1 MATPETSRAVQKAFD
16 KGKVKIHN
24 LLPSLERTYLA
35 IGSTIGKYRIIEE
48 IDRGGMAVVYKAL
61 QLDLDREVAL
71 KVLPANITINQR
83 FVERFL
89 SEAHAVAK
97 LTHPSIVNI
106 HEVAVENNVYYLAM
120 DYIPGVNLYYYL
132 NYQKPKLIDVLE
144 ITAKLCDALA
154 YAHHQKI
161 VHRDLKLN
169 NVIMKDPVT
178 PVLIDFGLA
187 KALESD
193 EGTLTKTGEIMGSP
207 AYMAPER
214 LFGTGSD
221 ARSDICSV
229 GIMLYEMLT
238 FKNPY
243 LDPRSIHQ
251 TTLNVM
257 EANPIPPRKLVMWL
271 PPEIEAITL
280 KAMHRD
286 PYRRYQT
293 MDEMAL
299 DIRRYQHGEPV
310 LANPPTLFSKA
321 RHLVRR
327 HWPLLAIGG
336 LVCLFIAYFAFSAYL
351 QSKKERPYWQLMYQ
365 KHFTG
370 LAIGDEWS
378 QYPGASGATGAS
390 DKNEGWVVKN
400 GELLSPAGPSFIRLD
415 RSITRD
421 VRVEFDVRGVENSF
435 YNIGFFLYGSCP
447 DSGYTFRV
455 FQGPE
460 AECGVTYPGS
470 TFLFSDYNPLA
481 FPPVKRFHVV
491 MERQENVITFK
502 LNDMTIGRICDFMPP
517 IGKNH
522 QSLGF
527 FVNGSRCAINS
538 IQVFR
543 YAIPEMPSPTLIPD
557 RFLERG
563 EFTSA
568 IEEYRELL
576 VDASNSPVAPDII
589 LRIAECYLRL
599 GQYNKVRQMLSD
611 PVLKHEDDRTVLKDL
626 FLRGLL
632 LDKVGRVSSAD
643 SAYLSIGNLS
653 GADPLF
659 SAAISIMIFEVF
671 DCLAHDDP
679 GLAQNRVVFMTQNYP
694 RFSRIL
700 GRAHLRIMDYY
711 AKKGMLDAAIETGQ
725 SIVNLHASD
734 SDILSRVRVNLSG
747 LYMAKQKKNMAI
759 DVLNQCVASYV
770 PSEAQWQAW
779 MELAAIYR
787 FDANL
792 VDAFTTC
799 RKVYD
804 DCPHALVTKWFA
816 RIKMGELA
824 QFTSSEETP
833 KAIFDD
839 VVKSPHPFVIPR
851 MIAQYYL
858 DMISDDEFR
867 EFWDLMFPD
876 DIGYQLYFANK
887 AIQNRQ
893 TETAEMYL
901 SSLEETL
908 PSPSWKLMQVNNLH
922 GVVRKIK

>member
-1 MATPETSRAVQKAFD
+1 MSTPETSRAVQKAFD

-35 IGSTIGKYRIIEE
+35 IGSTLGKYRIIEE

-71 KVLPANITINQR
+71 KVLPANITINRR
-83 FVERFL
+83 FVDRFL

-97 LTHPSIVNI
+97 LNHPSIVNI

-214 LFGTGSD
+214 LFGTSSD

-280 KAMHRD
+280 KAMDKD

-293 MDEMAL
+293 MEEMAL
-299 DIRRYQHGEPV
+299 DIRRYQHGEQV
-310 LANPPTLFSKA
+310 LANPPSLWSRV

-327 HWPLLAIGG
+327 RWPVLAIGG
-336 LVCLFIAYFAFSAYL
+336 LVCLFVAFYAYTAYL
-351 QSKKERPYWQLMYQ
+351 QSQKERPYWKLMYQ
-365 KHFTG
+365 KRFSG
-370 LAIGDEWS
+370 LGIGDEWS
-378 QYPGASGATGAS
+378 QYPGLSE
-390 DKNEGWVVKN
+390 KNEGWTAKN

-415 RSITRD
+415 RPITRD
-421 VRVEFDVRGVENSF
+421 ARVEFDVRGVESNF

-447 DSGYTFRV
+447 DSGYTFHIFR
-455 FQGPE
+455 GAE
-460 AECGVTYPGS
+460 AECGMAYPGS
-470 TFLFSDYNPLA
+470 SFLFSDYNPLA
-481 FPPVKRFHVV
+481 LPAVKRFHVV

-502 LNDMTIGRICDFMPP
+502 LNDMTIAKVCDFMPP
-517 IGKNH
+517 IGRDH

-527 FVNGSRCAINS
+527 FVSGARCAINN

-543 YAIPEMPSPTLIPD
+543 YAIPELPSPTLIPD

-563 EFTSA
+563 DFTSA

-576 VDASNSPVAPDII
+576 VDAPASNFAQCIM

-599 GQYNKVRQMLSD
+599 GRYDKVRQVMSD
-611 PVLKHEDDRTVLKDL
+611 PVLRHENERTLLKDL
-626 FLRGLL
+626 FLRGIL
-632 LDKVGRVSSAD
+632 LDKAGLVSSAD

-653 GADPLF
+653 GTDPLF
-659 SAAISIMIFEVF
+659 SAAVDIMIFEVF
-671 DCLAHDDP
+671 DCLSRGDP
-679 GLAQNRVVFMTQNYP
+679 GLAQNRIAFMTQNYP
-694 RFSRIL
+694 RFSRLL

-711 AKKGMLDAAIETGQ
+711 ARKGAIDSAIETGL
-725 SIVNLHASD
+725 SIVNLHAAD
-734 SDILSRVRVNLSG
+734 SDILSRARVTLSS
-747 LYMAKQKKNMAI
+747 LYMAKQKKNLAV

-770 PSEAQWQAW
+770 PSEGLWQAW

-792 VDAFTTC
+792 VDAYTTY

-804 DCPHALVTKWFA
+804 DCPHALVAKWLA

-839 VVKSPHPFVIPR
+839 VVKNPHPFVLPR
-851 MIAQYYL
+851 MIARYYL
-858 DMISDDEFR
+858 NIISDDEFR
-867 EFWDLMFPD
+867 EFWDSMFPD

-893 TETAEMYL
+893 AETAEMYIA
-901 SSLEETL
+901 SLEETL
-908 PSPSWKLMQVNNLH
+908 PSPSWKLMQINMLH
-922 GVVRKIK
+922 EVVRKLK

>member
-1 MATPETSRAVQKAFD
+1 MLSSPETSRAIQKAFD

-97 LTHPSIVNI
+97 LNHPSIVNI

-169 NVIMKDPVT
+169 NVIMRDPVT

-214 LFGTGSD
+214 LFGTSSD

-280 KAMHRD
+280 KAMHKD
-286 PYRRYQT
+286 ASRRYQT

-299 DIRRYQHGEPV
+299 DIRRYQHGEQV
-310 LANPPTLFSKA
+310 LANPPSLWSKA

-327 HWPLLAIGG
+327 HWPLLAIGA
-336 LVCLFIAYFAFSAYL
+336 LVCLFIAFYAYTAYR
-351 QSKKERPYWQLMYQ
+351 QKRKERPYWQLMYQ

-378 QYPGASGATGAS
+378 QYPGLS
-390 DKNEGWVVKN
+390 DKNEGWTAKN
-400 GELLSPAGPSFIRLD
+400 GELLSPAGPSFIKLD
-415 RSITRD
+415 RPITRD
-421 VRVEFDVRGVENSF
+421 ARVEFDIRGVESNY

-447 DSGYTFRV
+447 DSGYTFHI
-455 FQGPE
+455 FQG
-460 AECGVTYPGS
+460 AGTECGIAYPGS
-470 TFLFSDYNPLA
+470 SFLFSDYNPLA
-481 FPPVKRFHVV
+481 LRPVKWFHVV
-491 MERQENVITFK
+491 IERRENIITFK

-527 FVNGSRCAINS
+527 FVNGARCAINN

-543 YAIPEMPSPTLIPD
+543 YAIPELPSPTLIPD
-557 RFLERG
+557 HFLERG
-563 EFTSA
+563 DFTSA

-576 VDASNSPVAPDII
+576 VSAPSSPAVPGIM
-589 LRIAECYLRL
+589 LRIAECHLRL
-599 GQYNKVRQMLSD
+599 GQYDKVRQILSD
-611 PVLKHEDDRTVLKDL
+611 PTLRNEDDRTILKNL
-626 FLRGLL
+626 FLKGVL
-632 LDKVGRVSSAD
+632 LDRVGKVSSAD
-643 SAYLSIGNLS
+643 SAYLSIGNRS
-653 GADPLF
+653 GTDPLF
-659 SAAISIMIFEVF
+659 SAAMSIMIFEVF

-679 GLAQNRVVFMTQNYP
+679 GLAQNRIVFMTQNYP
-694 RFSRIL
+694 RFSRVL
-700 GRAHLRIMDYY
+700 GRAHLRIMDYHIR
-711 AKKGMLDAAIETGQ
+711 KGALDAAIETGLA
-725 SIVNLHASD
+725 IIKLHAAD
-734 SDILSRVRVNLSG
+734 ADILSRTRVNLSR
-747 LYMAKQKKNMAI
+747 LYMAKQKKNLAV
-759 DVLNQCVASYV
+759 DVLDQCVASYV
-770 PSEAQWQAW
+770 PSEDLWQAW

-787 FDANL
+787 YDANL
-792 VDAFTTC
+792 VDAFTTY

-804 DCPHALVTKWFA
+804 DCPHGLVTKWLA

-833 KAIFDD
+833 KAIFED
-839 VVKSPHPFVIPR
+839 VVKSPHPFVLPR
-851 MIAQYYL
+851 MIARYYL
-858 DMISDDEFR
+858 DLISDDEFL
-867 EFWDLMFPD
+867 EFWDSMFPD

-893 TETAEMYL
+893 KETAEMYL
-901 SSLEETL
+901 ASLEETL
-908 PSPSWKLMQVNNLH
+908 PSPSWQLMQVNNLH
-922 GVVRKIK
+922 TVVRKMK